1 MRIDLAAL
9 ESGYAA
15 RHTRRASIQSAE
27 RRRYPRL
34 TDYDYL
40 VLRTLRRD
48 IERLVAELGGGGVA
62 LDIGCGESPYA
73 EILGARGFT
82 VETLDLTEETEPD
95 YVGTAESTG
104 LESGRFQV
112 VLCTQVLEHVT
123 DPWAAAREIARLLP
137 VGGQAIVSVP
147 HVWFFHPHPRD
158 HWRFTQQ
165 GLLQLVESAGLTPVS
180 LLAQGGSLLALC
192 QIVNFLAYGAVGRR
206 GAPLYAALNAAARV
220 DRLIRNDLFCL
231 NFACLARKDG

>member
-1 MRIDLAAL
+1 MRLQFPERARSFDAWAGDYDRYRPGYPDVLFEEIRGRLALPSQPRVVDLGA
-9 ESGYAA
+9 G
-15 RHTRRASIQSAE
+15 TGRASLAMVALGWRVTAVEPGKPMLDVLRAQA
-27 RRRYPRL
+27 
-34 TDYDYL
+34 TNQGL
-40 VLRTLRRD
+40 VL
-48 IERLVAELGGGGVA
+48 A
-62 LDIGCGESPYA
+62 
-73 EILGARGFT
+73 T
-82 VETLDLTEETEPD
+82 VQA
-95 YVGTAESTG
+95 TAESTG

-137 VGGQAIVSVP
+137 VGGQAVVSVP

-180 LLAQGGSLLALC
+180 LLAQGGSVLALC
-192 QIVNFLAYGAVGRR
+192 QILNFLAYGAVGRK
-206 GAPLYAALNAAARV
+206 GAPLYAMLNAAAGA